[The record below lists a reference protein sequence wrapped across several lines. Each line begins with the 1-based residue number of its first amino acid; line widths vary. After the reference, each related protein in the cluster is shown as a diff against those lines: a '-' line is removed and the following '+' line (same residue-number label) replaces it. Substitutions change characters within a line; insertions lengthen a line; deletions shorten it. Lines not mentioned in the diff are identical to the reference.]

1 MTEQTIHS
9 LDIKVA
15 DVFQAFY
22 VVPDYQREYV
32 WETEQV
38 EQLLSDINAELA
50 DNDPTKAPEYFIGSI
65 VVCPGANSVLELI
78 DGQQRM
84 TTLFLTLCGIRDRI
98 GSLGEEPPGGLKPQI
113 AAVTTDPSGLDHFR
127 YRLDLQY
134 EDSGN
139 ILVHIAKRHFG
150 CR

>member
-1 MTEQTIHS
+1 M
-9 LDIKVA
+9 
-15 DVFQAFY
+15 
-22 VVPDYQREYV
+22 
-32 WETEQV
+32 
-38 EQLLSDINAELA
+38 
-50 DNDPTKAPEYFIGSI
+50 
-65 VVCPGANSVLELI
+65 LELI

-139 ILVHIAKRHFG
+139 ILVHIAKGTLDAADESKTRSITNIRNAYNMVLEFLAREFG
-150 CR
+150 NNTTQLRISTATWSTR